1 MPLENDLSRLKTRK
15 AYRTGHEEVFP
26 SDASLDWFVR
36 RNHAKLK
43 EARAIYEIGGR
54 VLIDPPV
61 FNLVALE
68 VGSAAVRE
76 VSA

>member
-1 MPLENDLSRLKTRK
+1 MRDGYPPNAARVSAD
-15 AYRTGHEEVFP
+15 
-26 SDASLDWFVR
+26 
-36 RNHAKLK
+36 AKLK